1 MTDTKQWLKPG
12 VDILICVEM
21 YLPNGILISHCEIY
35 QEPLHVAQSLWH
47 RPSLTQNEMTS
58 CLQLVVLLS
67 VTARGQEIRL
77 TLPYESVC
85 LDNHNDKT
93 IYEMTLDGCAA
104 ACLSE
109 TSFKCCSFDFF
120 DIGSRRCYLSAD
132 SISLYPEDIELP
144 CDGSDAFYRE
154 RNLEECL
161 RWPTT
166 KVPKTTLIETTTK
179 AETTSPET
187 TKDRL
192 TTIIETTK
200 AETTSPETTK
210 DRLTTIIET
219 TKAETTSPET
229 TKDQLT
235 TLIETT
241 TREETTYPVTTK
253 DRLTTVIE
261 TTKEKTTFPHVL
273 TSLRTSNIQDTTTE
287 IISPTF
293 DESMSTTEA
302 PSKEEAKN
310 VFFAAKKATSNSP
323 IKSTGQRQPT
333 SLTTKTSTSI
343 PQTKSAET
351 PTDYA
356 SLSIFPLREL
366 STYSQRNMSPMVD
379 SFVTG
384 ATTISS
390 LSTQLTEDKSNKT
403 TQRRLPPLKG
413 NKLAHR
419 FPRMVDFRQEPSH
432 VAIGCSF
439 LLVDFSFLILVFVT
453 DFPRLVQH
461 LHYLNVFYG
470 WLFKVDQSVAR
481 RRQARL

>member
-1 MTDTKQWLKPG
+1 
-12 VDILICVEM
+12 
-21 YLPNGILISHCEIY
+21 
-35 QEPLHVAQSLWH
+35 
-47 RPSLTQNEMTS
+47 
-58 CLQLVVLLS
+58 
-67 VTARGQEIRL
+67 
-77 TLPYESVC
+77 
-85 LDNHNDKT
+85 
-93 IYEMTLDGCAA
+93 MTLDGCAA

-166 KVPKTTLIETTTK
+166 KVPKTTLIERTTK

-187 TKDRL
+187 TKQRL

-200 AETTSPETTK
+200 AE
-210 DRLTTIIET
+210 
-219 TKAETTSPET
+219 ATSPET

-261 TTKEKTTFPHVL
+261 TTREKTTFPHVL

-293 DESMSTTEA
+293 DESMTTTEA

-351 PTDYA
+351 PTGHA

-366 STYSQRNMSPMVD
+366 STYPQRNMSPMVD

-413 NKLAHR
+413 NKLAHKSSKLINLR
-419 FPRMVDFRQEPSH
+419 EEPSH
-432 VAIGCSF
+432 IVIGCSF
-439 LLVDFSFLILVFVT
+439 LLADFSFLIVVFVT
-453 DFPRLVQH
+453 DLPRILQH
-461 LHYLNVFYG
+461 VRLLNP
-470 WLFKVDQSVAR
+470 LFG
-481 RRQARL
+481 RLFNVRGRPEA

>member
-1 MTDTKQWLKPG
+1 MKHQ
-12 VDILICVEM
+12 
-21 YLPNGILISHCEIY
+21 
-35 QEPLHVAQSLWH
+35 
-47 RPSLTQNEMTS
+47 TQ
-58 CLQLVVLLS
+58 VI
-67 VTARGQEIRL
+67 AL
-77 TLPYESVC
+77 TLSIISSLCAQEKSEWITFSYSVC
-85 LDNHNDKT
+85 LTGHNTKKLYGIDA
-93 IYEMTLDGCAA
+93 EQCEA
-104 ACLSE
+104 ACLDE
-109 TSFKCCSFDFF
+109 TQFLCCSCEYFTYYS
-120 DIGSRRCYLSAD
+120 GSGCFLSTATT
-132 SISLYPEDIELP
+132 SLVPADIEIP
-144 CDGSDAFYRE
+144 CAPSHTIYKE
-154 RNLEECL
+154 QNIPECH
-161 RWPTT
+161 P
-166 KVPKTTLIETTTK
+166 PKTTDATTY
-179 AETTSPET
+179 AES
-187 TKDRL
+187 
-192 TTIIETTK
+192 
-200 AETTSPETTK
+200 
-210 DRLTTIIET
+210 
-219 TKAETTSPET
+219 

-241 TREETTYPVTTK
+241 TREETTSPVTTK

-366 STYSQRNMSPMVD
+366 STYPQRNMSPMVD

-413 NKLAHR
+413 NKLAHKSSKLINLR
-419 FPRMVDFRQEPSH
+419 EEPSH
-432 VAIGCSF
+432 IVIGCSF
-439 LLVDFSFLILVFVT
+439 LLADFSFLIVVFVT
-453 DFPRLVQH
+453 DLPRILQH
-461 LHYLNVFYG
+461 VRLLNP
-470 WLFKVDQSVAR
+470 LFG
-481 RRQARL
+481 RLFNVRGRPEA